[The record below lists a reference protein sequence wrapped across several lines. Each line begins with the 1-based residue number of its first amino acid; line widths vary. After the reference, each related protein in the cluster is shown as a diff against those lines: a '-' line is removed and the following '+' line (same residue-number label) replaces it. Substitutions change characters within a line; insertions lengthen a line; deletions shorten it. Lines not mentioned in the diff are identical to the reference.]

1 MTKSRPTVSGV
12 WFLSASLKEGLLSL
26 PFFHLAPPLE
36 VVVSR
41 LGAYG
46 PRRCSREAGG
56 EGPQGPDAGAAFG
69 AREASPGGHVNEKR
83 TSPFLGNYHW
93 SALWEQLHSSF
104 FLE

>member
-46 PRRCSREAGG
+46 PRRCSREAR
-56 EGPQGPDAGAAFG
+56 GPRALMLELPS
-69 AREASPGGHVNEKR
+69 EPGKPPQVGM
-83 TSPFLGNYHW
+83 
-93 SALWEQLHSSF
+93 
-104 FLE
+104 